1 MSDSVT
7 LWTVGY
13 QAPLSIGL
21 SRQEYWSGLVMLFS
35 GDLPVYSLLK
45 LKKPGYLILQEFMT
59 FFSFLATPRDCG
71 ILVP

>member
-1 MSDSVT
+1 MSDSAT

-13 QAPLSIGL
+13 QAPLSTGL

-35 GDLPVYSLLK
+35 GDLSVYSLLK
-45 LKKPGYLILQEFMT
+45 LKKSGYLILQEFMT
-59 FFSFLATPRDCG
+59 FFSSLPTPRDCG